1 MHFIFGLFLEL
12 NKSCVEY
19 WLNPYWYKLFHTP
32 SLLLRLWIKYLG
44 LVPGVLLANT
54 SYSIAEMQVAWN
66 FLWKGNENFEHC
78 FRFDHRTYENA
89 GSADFAFKAYQ
100 SLSMANTA
108 WLSLYACFLI
118 RETENTYQ
126 VFFFYIRNLWY
137 TEAQWGHEMKIFP
150 DVPLIIFGIPQSL
163 ICLVEVILVRL
174 KWKKKYYWSENI
186 QYDLHY
192 CAWMPSRYMTNTH
205 II

>member
-1 MHFIFGLFLEL
+1 MCAIASLVHMHFIFGLFLEL

-126 VFFFYIRNLWY
+126 VFFFISGTCDTPKHSGAMRW
-137 TEAQWGHEMKIFP
+137 KF
-150 DVPLIIFGIPQSL
+150 SL
-163 ICLVEVILVRL
+163 MCP
-174 KWKKKYYWSENI
+174 W
-186 QYDLHY
+186 
-192 CAWMPSRYMTNTH
+192 
-205 II
+205 